1 MKKAV
6 VFLVA
11 ILLLCSSGMVNAQ
24 TKKMTTTLKG
34 SISNPQRNFCLLR
47 QQGRADTIKLGS
59 DGTFELLI
67 EQNTGNYYT
76 IEHGKQSIILY
87 LLPSDEVN
95 IKLTSTSMLDAKEL
109 KGNSSVYIQYLIDR
123 QKADKG
129 DQMQFQPFK
138 IATMT
143 GDIYYA
149 KRDSIKSSRMK
160 MLDEKSIMH
169 HFIAQFVSSEKKS
182 LDYQVGAELLNFKTG
197 ASKMGTTIQSEK
209 IDKYINGLSLNEEEI
224 TFDFFFRSFVLNH
237 MAELATKKYYASET
251 KTTLVYYEFLMD
263 ALCSNVTS
271 EKNKSVL
278 VSELMPQLMNDIGTM
293 DLRKIVSIL
302 ESCCS
307 DKKLIASVKKAAAQY
322 EYLYPGKPSP
332 DAAFYDAAGNRSKI
346 SSYKG
351 KVLYIDAWATWC
363 GPCKREIPY
372 LKTLE
377 EEYHGKNVQ
386 FISVSTDKDVNLW
399 KDFIA
404 KQSMGGLQLHQSE
417 NFDETVSKMFIVNS
431 IPRFIIID
439 EAGNIVNTDAPRPSS
454 GAEIRNILDT
464 LLAD

>member
-6 VFLVA
+6 AFPLI
-11 ILLLCSSGMVNAQ
+11 ILFFCASGIVNGQ
-24 TKKMTTTLKG
+24 SKKMTTSLKG
-34 SISNPQRNFCLLR
+34 SIKNPQRDFCMIR
-47 QQGRADTIKLGS
+47 QQGRADTIKLGT
-59 DGTFELLI
+59 DGSFELLI
-67 EQNTGNYYT
+67 EQNTGNYFT
-76 IEHGKQSIILY
+76 IEHGKQSIVLY
-87 LLPSDEVN
+87 LLPSDEVT
-95 IKLTSTSMLDAKEL
+95 IQMTSTSLLDAKEL
-109 KGNSSVYIQYLIDR
+109 KGNSGVYIQYLIDK
-123 QKADKG
+123 QKADKA

-138 IATMT
+138 IAALT
-143 GDIYYA
+143 GDVYFS
-149 KRDSIKSSRMK
+149 KRDSIKSSRLK
-160 MLDEKSIMH
+160 MLQEKSTQH
-169 HFIAQFVSSEKKS
+169 HFIAQFVSSEKKT
-182 LDYQVGAELLNFKTG
+182 LDYQMGVELLNFKTG
-197 ASKMGTTIQSEK
+197 ASKLGTTIQSEK
-209 IDKYINGLSLNEEEI
+209 IEKFNDGLSLNEEEV
-224 TFDFFFRSFVLNH
+224 TYDYFFRSFALNH

-251 KTTLVYYEFLMD
+251 KTTLKYYEFLME
-263 ALCSNVTS
+263 AICTHIAS
-271 EKNKSVL
+271 EKNKSIL
-278 VSELMPQLMNDIGTM
+278 ISELMPQLMNDIGTM
-293 DLRKIVSIL
+293 DMRNMVSIL
-302 ESCCS
+302 ETCCS

-322 EYLYPGKPSP
+322 EHLYPGKPAP
-332 DAAFYDAAGNRSKI
+332 DAAFYDASGNKTKI

-386 FISVSTDKDVNLW
+386 FISVSTDKDVNAW
-399 KDFIA
+399 KDYIV

-417 NFDETVSKMFIVNS
+417 NFEETISKMYIVNS